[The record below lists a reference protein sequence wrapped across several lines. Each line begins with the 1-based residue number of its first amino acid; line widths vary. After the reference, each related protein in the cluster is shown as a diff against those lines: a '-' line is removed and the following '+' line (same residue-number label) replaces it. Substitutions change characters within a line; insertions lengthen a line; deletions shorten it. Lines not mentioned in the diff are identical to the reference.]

1 MSRCRE
7 WTGNCHR
14 CFAKSEMY
22 IMSMFD
28 VSLICDHC
36 HKAELRHPDYE
47 KAREAEHAAVKQG
60 NYNFKG
66 IGWRPIYPM
75 ADLGND
81 PIDW

>member
-14 CFAKSEMY
+14 CFGKSDMY

-28 VSLICDHC
+28 VSLICNHC

-47 KAREAEHAAVKQG
+47 KARAAEHDAVRRG
-60 NYNFKG
+60 DYNFKG

-75 ADLGND
+75 TDLGND